1 MTIQTD
7 LQSLTP
13 GNIVTLYELDTRV
26 IGGADQLLFHEGTN
40 PLGQVLVWG
49 GRQYTQFPIE
59 AEGFEKTGN
68 GATARPKLR
77 AANIDGLLGQLARE
91 QGGLE
96 GCRLVRTR
104 TFLKYLDAVNFP
116 GGTNPSADP
125 SQFIER
131 EIWFVSRKTAENRIM
146 LEYELAPSFDVSGIK
161 LPRRQVIQN
170 TCTWRYRGSECGFTG
185 GPIADSLDNRVTVL
199 QQDVCGKRLSSCRLR
214 YGQNAVLP
222 FGGFPGAGLTR

>member
-49 GRQYTQFPIE
+49 GRQYTQFPIV

-91 QGGLE
+91 LGGLE
-96 GCRLVRTR
+96 GCRLIRTR

-125 SQFIER
+125 GQFIER

-185 GPIADSLDNRVTVL
+185 GPIADSLDNGVTVL
-199 QQDVCGKRLSSCRLR
+199 QQDVCGKCLSSCRLR